1 MCVGNLCWC
10 DCTCMILLLI
20 QTSRCIY
27 LQFSL
32 KIGHS
37 HSHIYKPSHGNI
49 HKAGQRAFPTP
60 AETPENEITKHLK
73 LKVTLYLLT
82 LSAHAL
88 EGTLS
93 VWSVCLS
100 VADFEYGRLLALQ
113 RDMN

>member
-1 MCVGNLCWC
+1 MN
-10 DCTCMILLLI
+10 LLLI

-73 LKVTLYLLT
+73 LKVTLYLLLT
-82 LSAHAL
+82 LSTHAL
-88 EGTLS
+88 EGYRS
-93 VWSVCLS
+93 HFVCLS
-100 VADFEYGRLLALQ
+100 GLFVCQWLISNMADF
-113 RDMN
+113 